1 VCGALS
7 YNAGMPRQRHYYGLN
22 HLHFITA
29 STYRRARLF
38 DSDRFRRHFVAT
50 LAGLRAELSFKVIGY
65 VLMPEHFHAL
75 IWPSERADPSRI
87 VQSLKEQTA
96 KFMLKN
102 LQASHELPWGRR
114 MLAALTLT
122 PTVHLHGPYRFW
134 QRRFYDLNVWS
145 EKKRLEKLN
154 TMHGNPV
161 QRGMVTSPDQWPWSS
176 FRFYFLG
183 EESIL
188 PIDRL
193 P

>member
-1 VCGALS
+1 
-7 YNAGMPRQRHYYGLN
+7 MPRQRHYYGLN

-154 TMHGNPV
+154 YMHGNPV

-176 FRFYFLG
+176 FRLYFLG
-183 EESIL
+183 EESIF